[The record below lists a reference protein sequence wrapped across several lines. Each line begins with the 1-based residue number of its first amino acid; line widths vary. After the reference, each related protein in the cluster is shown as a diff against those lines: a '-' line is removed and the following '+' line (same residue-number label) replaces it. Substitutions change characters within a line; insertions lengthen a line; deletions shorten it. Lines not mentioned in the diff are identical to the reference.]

1 MSWAM
6 GWAMGGSHHT
16 VRGPL
21 AVAAGMTLALSLVAC
36 SDLDDSATR
45 SGGAP
50 PPVVLTIG
58 TDDPEGRPAST
69 QIEEF
74 ADEVEARSHGAL
86 RIEPRYRAAGI
97 GVDDWDQAVAR
108 LVVAGDLDLGMIP
121 ARAWDTE
128 GVSTLRALTTP
139 LLVTG
144 EDHMDAVALD
154 DELSQDLMAGL
165 DEVGVVGLTLVPE
178 ASAT

>member
-16 VRGPL
+16 VPRAARGRAP
-21 AVAAGMTLALSLVAC
+21 GMTLALSLGCARVTWT
-36 SDLDDSATR
+36 DRRHTVGRRSAAGRADHRHRRPRGPAGERPRSRSSPTR
-45 SGGAP
+45 SRRVPTGLSASS
-50 PPVVLTIG
+50 
-58 TDDPEGRPAST
+58 PAT
-69 QIEEF
+69 
-74 ADEVEARSHGAL
+74 A
-86 RIEPRYRAAGI
+86 AAGI

-144 EDHMDAVALD
+144 EDHMDAVVPGRRAV
-154 DELSQDLMAGL
+154 AGPH
-165 DEVGVVGLTLVPE
+165 GRARR
-178 ASAT
+178 ASASRG